1 MKKRLSSIVFCSVLI
16 ILGIVIW
23 VSSYSMKSLVDVS
36 VGPGDVPRVLGI
48 LLVGLSSV
56 ELFNE
61 AKSYKKDS
69 APVESEGHRFL
80 CWENMK
86 LPVTV
91 LLSVLFVLALE
102 PVGFVISCVVYL
114 FCQILVYSEDKSRK
128 AVIFYAVLSL
138 VCGIAIYSIFV
149 YGFTLRLPNGILR
162 GLF

>member
-1 MKKRLSSIVFCSVLI
+1 MKRLSSIIFCSALI
-16 ILGIVIW
+16 GLGVVIW
-23 VSSYSMKSLVDVS
+23 ISSYSMKSLVDVS
-36 VGPGDVPRVLGI
+36 VGPGDVPRILGI

-61 AKSYKKDS
+61 AKSYKKDK
-69 APVESEGHRFL
+69 PQVKSEGRRLL

-86 LPVTV
+86 LPVTI

-114 FCQILVYSEDKSRK
+114 FCQILVYSENKNKK

-138 VCGIAIYSIFV
+138 VCGVAIYAIFV